1 MATMEEANKKLD
13 MIDMKTL
20 EIFSEMFANWEGKY
34 EPMPDAPDHFKNP
47 KTGEYTV
54 VAAMKCASCGQLI
67 PKPEIPADLLPPPP
81 PPEEKGS
88 KMAEIAGKQKYMQAK
103 AMAMMKS
110 SASTSA
116 RSAGRARGPGRRRR
130 VKRPQRG

>member
-1 MATMEEANKKLD
+1 
-13 MIDMKTL
+13 
-20 EIFSEMFANWEGKY
+20 
-34 EPMPDAPDHFKNP
+34 MPDAPDHFKNP

-103 AMAMMKS
+103 AMAMMKVLREYKCPKCGK
-110 SASTSA
+110 SAWTREA
-116 RSAGRARGPGRRRR
+116 PA
-130 VKRPQRG
+130 Q